1 MKYSAVI
8 FDLFGTLVDFGP
20 VGEYERSIID
30 MASVLSAVEEDFQR
44 LWTDTYRLRFTGEH
58 QDAGQSIK
66 YICSELGLK
75 PTDDQI
81 QRAAQ
86 VRLNFSSRS
95 LIPRDDVPDT
105 INELKARGY
114 KIGLISDCTTDVPT
128 LWNDTPLCPLIDE
141 PVFSC
146 SVGLTKPDPRIYH
159 FACERLDVKP
169 AECLYVGDGG
179 SSELAGASEVGMH
192 PVLIRTPY
200 DQTGDAFRISPSEW
214 SGSKISTIREILTL
228 ID

>member
-20 VGEYERSIID
+20 PGEYERSITA
-30 MASVLSAVEEDFQR
+30 MANVLSVAKEDFQR
-44 LWTDTYRLRFTGEH
+44 LWTDTYRFRFTGEH
-58 QDAGQSIK
+58 PDAEYNIR

-75 PTDDQI
+75 VTDDQI

-95 LIPRDDVPDT
+95 LIPRDDVPET
-105 INELKARGY
+105 INELKTRGY
-114 KIGLISDCTTDVPT
+114 KIGLISDCSTDVPA
-128 LWNDTPLCPLIDE
+128 LWNDTPLCSLIDE

-146 SVGLTKPDPRIYH
+146 SVGLTKPDPQIFYL
-159 FACERLDVKP
+159 ACERLGVKP

-179 SSELAGASEVGMH
+179 SSELTGASQVGMS
-192 PVLIRTPY
+192 PVLIRAPY
-200 DQTGDAFRISPSEW
+200 DQTGDRFRMSPSEW
-214 SGSKISTIREILTL
+214 DGLKISSIREILTL
-228 ID
+228 VD